1 MSYSAVSVPTSIS
14 SSATMDITTE
24 NKVLLHSLFSNKGL
38 CNHSSIT
45 RSHSGN
51 LLCCSSNNFRA
62 TSMQPKHKS
71 MHSIVVFPLQLSVSI
86 LPNQLRSFFFDPEK
100 KREMKMGQKGINF
113 KENTVESTEEE
124 TINRANW
131 VEKLRGIKTYW
142 RGKRPKESMDSDM
155 VSKHDNECDCDAE
168 DSVCVAGYEE
178 GNGKEEDGQEVTF
191 DRDSFSKFLVPVPWS
206 DTKLFSKM
214 AFLCHMAYV
223 IPQIKA
229 KDLGR
234 YYGLQFVTSSLK
246 KKKKKKG
253 DVTEIKAKRDQDSI
267 CVPMDASVASQN
279 GSEKGNDNEQ
289 KHQMKLAYDITAS
302 AASYVQS
309 RAKDI
314 LSLASKSKQH
324 SGDEDFSGRE
334 DSPQEEADETP
345 EVDKSKSGV
354 NVAELTMTVV
364 AAAGSAMDLQL
375 LRSSSCEWFVCDD
388 PNTHT
393 RCFAIQGSYSV
404 ASWQANLSFEPTTF
418 EDTDV
423 LVHSG
428 IYEAAKGIYEQFMP
442 EIMDH
447 LQRHGD
453 SAKIQF
459 AGHSLGGSLSVL
471 VSLMLLTRKVVSSS
485 TLLPIVTFGSPFV
498 LCGGQKLLNDLGLD
512 DSFIHCVM
520 MHRDIVPRIFSCSFP
535 NHLIT
540 VLKRL
545 KGSLDSHPCLI
556 EKKLLYSP
564 LGKMLIL
571 QPDEKTSPSHPLLPS
586 GSGFYVLDSS
596 RCGYSS
602 IVLRAFLNQ
611 PHPIETLSNPKA
623 YGSDGTVLRDHD
635 CNNYLMAVNGVL
647 AKNSKIVVRTRR
659 SRQQRKI
666 LKRKM
671 RK

>member
-1 MSYSAVSVPTSIS
+1 MSYSAVSIPTTSTTS
-14 SSATMDITTE
+14 STTMDITKE
-24 NKVLLHSLFSNKGL
+24 NKVFLHSLSNKGL
-38 CNHSSIT
+38 CNHSTIT
-45 RSHSGN
+45 RSHSSN
-51 LLCCSSNNFRA
+51 LLCCSSNRFRG
-62 TSMQPKHKS
+62 TSMEPKHKS
-71 MHSIVVFPLQLSVSI
+71 RHSIVVFPLQLSVSI
-86 LPNQLRSFFFDPEK
+86 LPNPLRSFLFDPETR
-100 KREMKMGQKGINF
+100 REMNMGQKGINL
-113 KENTVESTEEE
+113 KENMVASTAEV

-131 VEKLRGIKTYW
+131 VKRLTGIKTYW
-142 RGKRPKESMDSDM
+142 KRPEESMDSDI
-155 VSKHDNECDCDAE
+155 VSKHDNECDRDE
-168 DSVCVAGYEE
+168 DDNVCVAGYEE

-191 DRDSFSKFLVPVPWS
+191 DRDSFSKYLVPVPWS
-206 DTKLFSKM
+206 DTKLFSKL

-246 KKKKKKG
+246 KRKKKKG
-253 DVTEIKAKRDQDSI
+253 DVTKNKAKLDQDSI
-267 CVPMDASVASQN
+267 CVPMDASVASQD
-279 GSEKGNDNEQ
+279 GSEKGDHNEE
-289 KHQMKLAYDITAS
+289 KHQMKLAYDLTAS
-302 AASYVQS
+302 AASYLQS
-309 RAKDI
+309 RAKDL
-314 LSLASKSKQH
+314 LSLASKSKQN
-324 SGDEDFSGRE
+324 SGNEDFNGRE
-334 DSPQEEADETP
+334 DSPHEEADETP
-345 EVDKSKSGV
+345 QVDKSKFGV
-354 NVAELTMTVV
+354 NVAALTMTVV

-447 LQRHGD
+447 LKRHGD
-453 SAKIQF
+453 SAKLQF
-459 AGHSLGGSLSVL
+459 TGHSLGE
-471 VSLMLLTRKVVSSS
+471 VVSPS
-485 TLLPIVTFGSPFV
+485 TLLPVVTFGSPFV
-498 LCGGQKLLNDLGLD
+498 LCGGQKLLNELGLD

-535 NHLIT
+535 NHVIT

-545 KGSLDSHPCLI
+545 IKGSFVSHPCLM

-564 LGKMLIL
+564 LGKIFIL
-571 QPDEKTSPSHPLLPS
+571 QPDEKTSPPHPLLPS
-586 GSGFYVLDSS
+586 GSGFYVVDSS
-596 RCGYSS
+596 RCGYSP
-602 IVLRAFLNQ
+602 IVLRTFLNQ

-635 CNNYLMAVNGVL
+635 CNNYLIAVNGVL
-647 AKNSKIVVRTRR
+647 AQNSKIVVRTRR
-659 SRQQRKI
+659 SQQPRKI
-666 LKRKM
+666 FKRKM